1 VHVPLPAPIETTRLL
16 LRLPVTEDAQP
27 FLEIHQDPEV
37 IARKQVTL
45 TSPPGGIEVGLRN
58 IDRILRHWD
67 RLGSGRWAVVE
78 KATGQV
84 IGCVGFIQPDNWP
97 GIDLGWI
104 LRRSRWRNGFAT
116 EAAQAAVD
124 WAWSHGTIDHIM
136 SLIGPDNPASIRVA
150 TKIGERFEGEGISP
164 FSGEKVLIYGI
175 RKGGA

>member
-1 VHVPLPAPIETTRLL
+1 MDVPLLAPVETTRLL
-16 LRLPVTEDAQP
+16 LRLPVAEDAAP

-37 IARKQVTL
+37 LARKLVTL

-58 IDRILRHWD
+58 VDIMCRHWD
-67 RLGSGRWAVVE
+67 RLGYGRWAVVE
-78 KATGQV
+78 KATAQV

-104 LRRSRWRNGFAT
+104 IRRSCWGNGYAT
-116 EAAQAAVD
+116 EAARAALD
-124 WAWSHGTIDHIM
+124 WVWRLNTVDHIM